1 MSNRS
6 TLGGTEDMK
15 KKHRLKPYSCSLR
28 LVSDY
33 HSNQL
38 SFGDFSG
45 EYFTEFMGDVS
56 ICNRIF
62 QQKGKQNLWALWFFV
77 FFFSFPLLGKE
88 AIGQETLICSLLLE
102 QKKC

>member
-45 EYFTEFMGDVS
+45 EYFSEFMGDVS

-77 FFFSFPLLGKE
+77 FFFLFSPPGKGGYWPRNINLFII
-88 AIGQETLICSLLLE
+88 A
-102 QKKC
+102 